1 MRILNQEKRLIM
13 KKYFFITILMLFSLL
28 AIGQTSVNSSGGD
41 ASNAQGSISYS
52 IGQVVYQYKSNNT
65 GSISQGVQQTYSI
78 SSLTIEE
85 NALNLSLSAYP
96 NPTAENL
103 NLRVGNFNNEEL
115 TYKVLNSEGKLLFQG
130 GIHQQETFLEMKALP
145 SASYFVEVH
154 HGIKKVQTFKI
165 IKNL

>member
-1 MRILNQEKRLIM
+1 MLL
-13 KKYFFITILMLFSLL
+13 LFSLL
-28 AIGQTSVNSSGGD
+28 AIGQNSLNSTGGD
-41 ASNAQGSISYS
+41 ASNAQGSVSYS
-52 IGQVVYQYKSNNT
+52 IGQVVYQYKSNKT

-130 GIHQQETFLEMKALP
+130 EIHQQETSLEMKALP
-145 SASYFVEVH
+145 TATYFVEVH
-154 HGIKKVQTFKI
+154 HVDKKVQTFKI